1 VSGMRADMDKVVSAY
16 AEVKLSEAMDNAQ
29 VGPPGGKPVGK
40 AMSAEV
46 AIENMDAEVR
56 AMALKYGVPGS
67 VVDDA
72 IRHFAKFMVGHAGRR
87 GSVHRLSHWKN
98 WWKGY
103 SAGHGAGFLMGYKTG
118 KSDV

>member
-1 VSGMRADMDKVVSAY
+1 MRADMDKVVAY
-16 AEVKLSEAMDNAQ
+16 AEVKLSEAMNNEHPE
-29 VGPPGGKPVGK
+29 GLPVGK

-72 IRHFAKFMVGHAGRR
+72 IRHFAKFMVSHAGRS

-103 SAGHGAGFLMGYKTG
+103 SAGYGAGFLMGYKKG

>member
-1 VSGMRADMDKVVSAY
+1 MNNEHPEG
-16 AEVKLSEAMDNAQ
+16 L
-29 VGPPGGKPVGK
+29 PVGK

-72 IRHFAKFMVGHAGRR
+72 IRHFAKFMVGHAGRS

-103 SAGHGAGFLMGYKTG
+103 SAGYGAGFLMGYKKG